1 MMGIT
6 SSMSYMRLA
15 ILQIKRRYNAKYY
28 SDNGYTAYDFYRYH
42 YSSFCHAIATIHD
55 LYFKLVVELCDFN
68 IGSKRMIQ
76 WDKLRDAL
84 NSNDENDILELLEH
98 YYSVIQEHEQKRN
111 MFSHEGLLY
120 SKMLDNY
127 HLTNIWSRHHKKTIT
142 ADDRAEYIE
151 GTKEEFLMI
160 RTIATILA
168 VLTAAEFFYIF
179 YLETLVPTSK
189 KTSEVFKIPQDTLRQ
204 DTVKTLLK
212 NQGVYNGLLGVLIL
226 LAVFCFASLAMTAV
240 LMVYIILVAAYGAV
254 SSQPRIL
261 LMQGGL
267 PILTLIF
274 LLLTLA

>member
-1 MMGIT
+1 MM
-6 SSMSYMRLA
+6 
-15 ILQIKRRYNAKYY
+15 
-28 SDNGYTAYDFYRYH
+28 
-42 YSSFCHAIATIHD
+42 
-55 LYFKLVVELCDFN
+55 
-68 IGSKRMIQ
+68 
-76 WDKLRDAL
+76 
-84 NSNDENDILELLEH
+84 
-98 YYSVIQEHEQKRN
+98 
-111 MFSHEGLLY
+111 
-120 SKMLDNY
+120 
-127 HLTNIWSRHHKKTIT
+127 
-142 ADDRAEYIE
+142 
-151 GTKEEFLMI
+151 

-168 VLTAAEFFYIF
+168 VLTAAEFIYIF